1 MKKAGFTGWIQERI
15 TVLLR
20 KVRLT
25 KRMLISSVA
34 LPAITC
40 LFIILLLSIT
50 AYSTITGSEREHVEM
65 VERMIQYNLN
75 VYLESIITPLNAL
88 STKTSLVSAV
98 NNYNKVI
105 ATNDWSHYSTEIS
118 GDIFSYFAD
127 NHDLYSIELTGTESS
142 IISFPDNI
150 TSGKLESSQFMRRMQ
165 ESGKRI
171 VSFGNCVMENN
182 TVLQKEEKRKI
193 VIGVQIKSKLY
204 SNVIGSLFV
213 SIDPELFI
221 EKIAMGLDESLY
233 NIVVRTADDFLVSA
247 KLCPEEQETLG
258 TVLEELP
265 DQEAGVLEIGGTNY
279 LVSKSV
285 TNPLEWNLM
294 IFTNYDRMISKL
306 TQKIYL
312 CILIGIIL
320 VVILV
325 LVTFFVSQSIIRPIN
340 QLVTAMQQD
349 ELPAEN
355 GEIQLT
361 GSDELTYLAQNFNE
375 MGIRIHTLFR
385 ENMEAQDQ
393 NRKIELDSL
402 QAQIN
407 PHMLY
412 NTLDSINWMAYLSGT
427 SRICD
432 IIHSLSAF
440 YRLTLNQGKLFHS
453 IQDELEQ
460 VEYYLMLEQFIY
472 NDKISYEIQV
482 NDAYSDGVI
491 PRIILQPI
499 VENAILHGFVSSE
512 LHLVIRV
519 FAEKEFLMI
528 TVEDNGSGISSYGKE
543 EVPVSGMNSSTNG
556 YGLKNIDERLKL
568 IYGEKYGITLQNQE
582 EKGLLARV
590 YLPQQ
595 ILPDT

>member
-1 MKKAGFTGWIQERI
+1 MKKAAFTGWIQERI
-15 TVLLR
+15 TVVLR
-20 KVRLT
+20 KIRLT
-25 KRMLISSVA
+25 KRLLISSVV

-40 LFIILLLSIT
+40 ISIILLLSIT
-50 AYSTITGSEREHVEM
+50 AYSTITRSEGKHVEM
-65 VERMIQYNLN
+65 VEHMIQYNLN

-98 NNYNKVI
+98 YNYNKVI
-105 ATNDWSHYSTEIS
+105 ATNDWSRYSTEVS
-118 GDIFSYFAD
+118 DDIFSYFAD

-142 IISFPDNI
+142 IIFFPDNI
-150 TSGKLESSQFMRRMQ
+150 TSGKLESSRFMKRMQ
-165 ESGKRI
+165 ESGERI

-182 TVLQKEEKRKI
+182 TVFQKEEKRKI

-204 SNVIGSLFV
+204 SNVIGTLFV
-213 SIDPELFI
+213 SIDPKLFM
-221 EKIAMGLDESLY
+221 EKITMGLDESVY
-233 NIVVRTADDFLVSA
+233 NIVVHTADDFLVSA
-247 KLCPEEQETLG
+247 KLCPEEQETLEA
-258 TVLEELP
+258 VLEELP
-265 DQEAGVLEIGGTNY
+265 DKEAGVLEIGGTNY

-285 TNPLEWNLM
+285 TNPLKWNLM

-312 CILIGIIL
+312 CILIGVIL

-340 QLVTAMQQD
+340 QLVKAMQQD

-402 QAQIN
+402 QTQIN

-427 SRICD
+427 GKICD

-453 IQDELEQ
+453 IRDELEQ

-482 NDAYSDGVI
+482 NDAYADGVI

-528 TVEDNGSGISSYGKE
+528 TVEDNGSGISSYGKD

-556 YGLKNIDERLKL
+556 YGLNNIDERLKL

-595 ILPDT
+595 ILPDI